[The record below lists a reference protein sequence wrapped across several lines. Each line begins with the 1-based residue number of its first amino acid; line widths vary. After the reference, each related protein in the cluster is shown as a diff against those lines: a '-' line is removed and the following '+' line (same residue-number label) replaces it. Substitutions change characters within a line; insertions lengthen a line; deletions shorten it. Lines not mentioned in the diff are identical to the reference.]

1 MYRAQFPL
9 SLREIHE
16 DTKSDVKTVLPA
28 VILLMALS
36 AWGASFLRNTSKRRA
51 LCAFLSNC
59 GGRQWQLN
67 HSRDEWLTFPLE
79 VSLPF
84 GESKT

>member
-16 DTKSDVKTVLPA
+16 DTKSDMKTVLPA

-36 AWGASFLRNTSKRRA
+36 VWGASFLRNTSKRS
-51 LCAFLSNC
+51 AFLSNC

-79 VSLPF
+79 VSLSF